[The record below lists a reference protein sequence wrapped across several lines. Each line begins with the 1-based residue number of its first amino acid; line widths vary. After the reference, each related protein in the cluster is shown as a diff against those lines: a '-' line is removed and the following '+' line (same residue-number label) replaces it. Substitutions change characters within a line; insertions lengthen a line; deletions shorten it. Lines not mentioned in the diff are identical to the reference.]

1 MLKGI
6 LGKGILQIYRYLC
19 NDQAVAHFHFSEIG
33 FNLQSIDWRNRSNRF
48 SRRSRESRAHYRSF
62 IKAREQRN
70 NIHHTPNQNQITMDR
85 KPAAR
90 RAAFTRRPGLTE
102 DEIEELR
109 QAFDLFDTDG
119 SGTIDPKELRAA
131 MQSLGF
137 EAKNATIYQM
147 IQDMDKD
154 GSGEIDFDE
163 FLDLMT
169 SRLAGSDTKEDVQK
183 IFELFDD
190 DKTGYISLQ
199 NLKRVCQE
207 LGENMDDSELLE
219 MVERADADKD
229 GQISPEEFYAIM
241 TQKTFA

>member
-1 MLKGI
+1 
-6 LGKGILQIYRYLC
+6 
-19 NDQAVAHFHFSEIG
+19 
-33 FNLQSIDWRNRSNRF
+33 
-48 SRRSRESRAHYRSF
+48 
-62 IKAREQRN
+62 
-70 NIHHTPNQNQITMDR
+70 MDFK
-85 KPAAR
+85 KP
-90 RAAFTRRPGLTE
+90 TRRPGLTE

-137 EAKNATIYQM
+137 DAKNQTIYQM
-147 IQDMDKD
+147 IKDIDKD
-154 GSGEIDFDE
+154 GTGEIDFDE

-190 DKTGYISLQ
+190 DQTGYISLQ
-199 NLKRVCQE
+199 NLKRVAHE
-207 LGENMDDSELLE
+207 LGENMDDAELLE
-219 MVERADADKD
+219 MIERADADHD
-229 GQISPEEFYAIM
+229 GQISPEEFFTIM